1 MGTILQATQPDYIR
15 RCPPQVP
22 SIAAL
27 VEVITYRFKIEP
39 EVMAAALNE
48 IIFSV
53 VLSAVLVFNIAG
65 NSLVIY
71 IIRNERGMKT
81 STNYLLLNLAVADLL
96 FGVFFAPEYIVL
108 PLLGRPSLPD
118 GVLGDWLCKL
128 IGFGNIGWMAS
139 RTSIFTMI
147 CLSVERYFA
156 VCRPHTFRQRFSP
169 KIVKVLIMVSWI
181 YAVVMVSPL
190 VVDIHFS
197 RGYFPCVFNNS
208 IFKVYL
214 LYSLVEITCFLSLM
228 IFFTVKIFISLW
240 CKQTVEPTGERDI
253 TERRKKKKVTLCV
266 LAVVV
271 TFVVCWSPAAIY
283 FVVALG
289 SSSAI
294 QLELITAS
302 ILTASINAALD
313 PYLFS
318 FQSSR
323 FKVLVKKVLCCRK
336 ESSG

>member
-1 MGTILQATQPDYIR
+1 MGTILQATEPDYIR
-15 RCPPQVP
+15 RCPLQVR

-27 VEVITYRFKIEP
+27 VEVITYQFKIKP
-39 EVMAAALNE
+39 EVMPTALKE

-96 FGVFFAPEYIVL
+96 FGVFLAPEHIVL

-128 IGFGNIGWMAS
+128 IGFGNIGWVAS
-139 RTSIFTMI
+139 RASIFTMV

-169 KIVKVLIMVSWI
+169 KIVKGLIVVSWI
-181 YAVVMVSPL
+181 YAVVMLSPL
-190 VVDIHFS
+190 LVDAHFS
-197 RGYFPCVFNNS
+197 RKYFGCSLNDS
-208 IFKVYL
+208 IFKGYM
-214 LYSLVEITCFLSLM
+214 LYSLVETTCVLSLM
-228 IFFTVKIFISLW
+228 VFSTVKIFISLW
-240 CKQTVEPTGERDI
+240 CKQTVEPTGEREI
-253 TERRKKKKVTLCV
+253 TERKKKKKITLCV
-266 LAVVV
+266 LAVVA
-271 TFVVCWSPAAIY
+271 TFVVCWSPAAIN
-283 FVVALG
+283 FVLALG
-289 SSSAI
+289 SSI
-294 QLELITAS
+294 QMELAKAS
-302 ILTASINAALD
+302 VLAASINAALD

-323 FKVLVKKVLCCRK
+323 FKVLVKKALCCRK

>member
-1 MGTILQATQPDYIR
+1 MPATG
-15 RCPPQVP
+15 
-22 SIAAL
+22 
-27 VEVITYRFKIEP
+27 
-39 EVMAAALNE
+39 E

-96 FGVFFAPEYIVL
+96 FGVFFAPEFIFL
-108 PLLGRPSLPD
+108 PFFRQSVPD
-118 GVLGDWLCKL
+118 GVLGDWLCKIL
-128 IGFGNIGWMAS
+128 LGSNIGWVAS
-139 RTSIFTMI
+139 RASIFTMI

-156 VCRPHTFRQRFSP
+156 VCRPHTFRQRFSI
-169 KIVKVLIMVSWI
+169 KIVKVLIVVSWI
-181 YAVVMVSPL
+181 FAVVMLFPL
-190 VVDIHFS
+190 LVHIHFS
-197 RGYFPCVFNNS
+197 RDDYRCSLDKS
-208 IFKVYL
+208 IFKGYM
-214 LYSLVEITCFLSLM
+214 LYSLVEITCVLSLM
-228 IFFTVKIFISLW
+228 ISFTVKIFISLW
-240 CKQTVEPTGERDI
+240 CKQTVEATGEREI
-253 TERRKKKKVTLCV
+253 TERKKKKKVTLCV

-271 TFVVCWSPAAIY
+271 TYVVCWSPAAIN

-294 QLELITAS
+294 QPELFTAS
-302 ILTASINAALD
+302 VLTSSINAALD

-323 FKVLVKKVLCCRK
+323 FKVLFKKVLCCRK